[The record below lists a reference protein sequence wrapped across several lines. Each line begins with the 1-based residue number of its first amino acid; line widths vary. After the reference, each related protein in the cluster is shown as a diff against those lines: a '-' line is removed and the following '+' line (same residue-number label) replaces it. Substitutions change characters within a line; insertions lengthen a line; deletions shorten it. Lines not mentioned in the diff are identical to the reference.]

1 MAHGK
6 PVTFAGG
13 FSGVHTVFVEGGPTL
28 ASAFVAAGLVDEYL
42 IYLAPMLIGGERM
55 ALGDIGISTLQ
66 DARQLRIASVERL
79 GDDVLIVAR
88 PAIPMTDAIDEE
100 EEEGR

>member
-1 MAHGK
+1 
-6 PVTFAGG
+6 
-13 FSGVHTVFVEGGPTL
+13 
-28 ASAFVAAGLVDEYL
+28 
-42 IYLAPMLIGGERM
+42 M

-100 EEEGR
+100 EEGR